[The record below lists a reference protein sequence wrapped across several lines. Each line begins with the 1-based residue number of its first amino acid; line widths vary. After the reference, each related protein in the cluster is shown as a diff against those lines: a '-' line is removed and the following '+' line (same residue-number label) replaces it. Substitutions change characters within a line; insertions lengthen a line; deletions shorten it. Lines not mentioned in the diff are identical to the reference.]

1 MQVPKDVPGKTAEH
15 ARGEESSPSSPAMG
29 KPPHGVDIKRYWLM
43 EVAVERVMGA
53 GGDGKGGP
61 LCKGQAGLTV
71 PLSAGGGERQ
81 RLNGGCSSQRTK
93 CRMSARR

>member
-43 EVAVERVMGA
+43 EVAVERGMELEGMGMGVPCA
-53 GGDGKGGP
+53 RGK
-61 LCKGQAGLTV
+61 LA
-71 PLSAGGGERQ
+71 
-81 RLNGGCSSQRTK
+81 
-93 CRMSARR
+93 